1 MPDFNQ
7 MQRQRLAAKNQ
18 AMPDGSFPI
27 RNVADLKRAIQAYGR
42 AKNKAAAKA
51 WIIKRA
57 KQLGREDLLP
67 EKWRTS
73 DTVTHYGLR
82 SGGAMWV
89 YNYGY
94 YDAIMHHGIKG
105 QKWGVRRYQNEN
117 GSLTAA
123 GKSRYKSFSTGRYER
138 KAAENKEK
146 AAEHRRYAED
156 YNPKGYIGKSK
167 YTDRQKARDQKKMN
181 KELAIARKYEEKAQ
195 KMENRAKRSQEF
207 DDKYS
212 SELNKRSV
220 GERVVKSWLVGA
232 LNYDSYIR
240 QRAVGIDKGRAM
252 VNTYLA
258 GPFAGAKVRRDY
270 INQDVKKDR
279 ANSKAMERADKQ
291 FNKAAW
297 AYQNARKSRSKSER
311 EQYERSGDRYRQK
324 GVSELNKQNLT
335 YNDIYGKN
343 KVINTSMAKS
353 DFDYKK
359 EKYSHFRRW

>member
-51 WIIKRA
+51 WIKKRA
-57 KQLGREDLLP
+57 RQLGREDLLP
-67 EKWRTS
+67 EKWKTS
-73 DTVTHYGLR
+73 DTVTHYGIR
-82 SGGAMWV
+82 NGGAMWS

-94 YDAIMHHGIKG
+94 SDAIMHHGIKG

-138 KAAENKEK
+138 KAAKYQQK
-146 AAEHRRYAED
+146 AAEARKSSNQDRKDKASVYE
-156 YNPKGYIGKSK
+156 YKSK
-167 YTDRQKARDQKKMN
+167 EYSQ
-181 KELAIARKYEEKAQ
+181 
-195 KMENRAKRSQEF
+195 RAKRSQEF

-220 GERVVKSWLVGA
+220 GERAVKSWLVGA

-258 GPFAGAKVRRDY
+258 GPFAGAKARRDY

-279 ANSKAMERADKQ
+279 ANSKTMERADKQ

-297 AYQNARKSRSKSER
+297 AYQNAQKSRSKSER

-335 YNDIYGKN
+335 YNDIRGKN
-343 KVINTSMAKS
+343 KVTNTSMAKS